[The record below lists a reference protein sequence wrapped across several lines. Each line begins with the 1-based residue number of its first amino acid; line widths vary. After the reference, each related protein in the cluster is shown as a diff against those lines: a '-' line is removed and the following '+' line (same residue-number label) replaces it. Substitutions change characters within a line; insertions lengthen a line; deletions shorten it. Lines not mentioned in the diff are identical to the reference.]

1 MNETERDILYEIRNI
16 YVGGDGIILPR
27 ERLGV
32 VVGYMVELEM
42 RIRDLT
48 TERDAAHE
56 KIVSFGSTMAD
67 LIMLRSENTRLEAET
82 IESAAILEKAVKE
95 SKAIVAGYNRAIEE
109 RDAARDKINMIV
121 AWAESCEES
130 ANNPDVDADVAHDRK
145 ESVRD
150 IYRLLGIES
159 EASE

>member
-48 TERDAAHE
+48 A
-56 KIVSFGSTMAD
+56 
-67 LIMLRSENTRLEAET
+67 
-82 IESAAILEKAVKE
+82 
-95 SKAIVAGYNRAIEE
+95 E
-109 RDAARDKINMIV
+109 RDAARDKINAIV

-159 EASE
+159 EAHE